1 MNKASKSKKRGIC
14 FDDFPIVIKKKGL
27 KTKRYDPG
35 KRLRNP
41 KFVAEA
47 FFQALSENDVDAA
60 LDTLEGYLMA
70 TGKATL
76 SKEGNIAPSTV
87 YNALSE
93 GANPTLKT
101 VARLLHAVAA

>member
-1 MNKASKSKKRGIC
+1 MNKSSKSKKHGKC
-14 FDDFPIVIKKKGL
+14 FSDFPIVKKRKGL
-27 KTKRYDPG
+27 KTKRYDPA
-35 KRLRNP
+35 KKLRDP

-47 FFQALSENDVDAA
+47 FFQALSENDVEAA
-60 LDTLEGYLMA
+60 LDALEGYLMA

>member
-1 MNKASKSKKRGIC
+1 MSRSSKSKKREKC
-14 FDDFPIVIKKKGL
+14 FDDFPIVKKPKKL
-27 KTKRYDPG
+27 KTKRYDPAR
-35 KRLRNP
+35 KLRNP

-47 FFQALSENDVDAA
+47 FFQALSDNDVDAA
-60 LDTLEGYLMA
+60 LDALEGYLMA

-76 SKEGNIAPSTV
+76 SREGNIAPSTV